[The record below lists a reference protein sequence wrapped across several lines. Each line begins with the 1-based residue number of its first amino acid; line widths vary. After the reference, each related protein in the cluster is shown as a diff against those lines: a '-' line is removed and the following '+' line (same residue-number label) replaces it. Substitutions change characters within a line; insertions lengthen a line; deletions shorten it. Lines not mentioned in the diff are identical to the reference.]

1 MKEGYPV
8 TDGFGLY
15 PTIIKPPYTTLTAY
29 DLNTGTIAWQKGLGD
44 DLRLLPLG
52 ITGTGSAATVKGGL
66 IVTGTGLLFATAADR
81 KVHVYD
87 SEHRRGARDAAAGR
101 TDERRAVDVRARW
114 PPVPAGHASPVQ
126 PTGRAPWRRRTRGR
140 RHHCLRAAR

>member
-1 MKEGYPV
+1 MVKEGYPV

-29 DLNTGTIAWQKGLGD
+29 DLNSGKIAWQKGLGD

-52 ITGTGSAATVKGGL
+52 ITGTGSAATVKGGM
-66 IVTGTGLLFATAADR
+66 IVTGSNLLFATAADR

-87 SEHRRGARDAAAGR
+87 SETARN
-101 TDERRAVDVRARW
+101 
-114 PPVPAGHASPVQ
+114 
-126 PTGRAPWRRRTRGR
+126 
-140 RHHCLRAAR
+140 